1 MLGGFSV
8 VAVPSCGSSADAA
21 SAVASALGQVLGLC
35 RLYKRGEI
43 IRRCLSGSIAMLNT
57 SAECS
62 YAFEGDFGTFLS
74 SKYA

>member
-8 VAVPSCGSSADAA
+8 VAVPSCGPLPTLP
-21 SAVASALGQVLGLC
+21 VASALGQVLGLC
-35 RLYKRGEI
+35 RLYKRGKI